1 MGVSL
6 SSGRQQMTDHGDEFH
21 IDVRAK
27 ARNAHSAVLR
37 EFAEIGKSS
46 AIAVQLGVDNA
57 QITRLHG
64 YLERVVHVIY
74 LLGFKLVPASAVTVD
89 QDELRGLEA
98 KATRLMA
105 FEKRNG
111 RIEDEY

>member
-1 MGVSL
+1 
-6 SSGRQQMTDHGDEFH
+6 MTDPMDEFH

-27 ARNAHSAVLR
+27 ARNAHAAVLR

-57 QITRLHG
+57 QISRLHG

-74 LLGFKLVPASAVTVD
+74 LLGFKVVPASMVMVD
-89 QDELRGLEA
+89 QDELKGLEA
-98 KATRLMA
+98 KATRLMSY
-105 FEKRNG
+105 EKRHG
-111 RIEDEY
+111 RIDEDF